1 MDTDRIKGAGN
12 EILGKARQAVGDLTN
27 DSRLQGQGVV
37 DEAVGAAQR
46 TFGQAKDAARE
57 GGEMVVRQ
65 ARSNPL
71 GTLLAVG
78 AVGFVL
84 GMLTRK

>member
-12 EILGKARQAVGDLTN
+12 EILGKARQAVGEFTN
-27 DSRLQGQGVV
+27 DGKLQGSGIV

-46 TFGQAKDAARE
+46 TFGQAKDAARD
-57 GGEMVVRQ
+57 GGEVVAQ
-65 ARSNPL
+65 HARSNPL
-71 GTLLAVG
+71 GTILAVG

-84 GMLTRK
+84 GLLARK

>member
-1 MDTDRIKGAGN
+1 MDSDRIKGAGN
-12 EILGKARQAVGDLTN
+12 EILGKARQVVGDFTN
-27 DSRLQGQGVV
+27 DGRLQGSGIV

-57 GGEMVVRQ
+57 GGEVVAQQ
-65 ARSNPL
+65 ARTNPL
-71 GTLLAVG
+71 GTLLLVG